1 MSATAHLVLGAL
13 FLVAGAYA
21 TWTMLELFGGQAGA
35 EGKERAT
42 TRHRWAGR
50 AFGVLYAVLLVS
62 MLLKVRGAGGLGAT
76 QALHAMLGLAI
87 APLLLVKLVI
97 ARRHKSL
104 HRILPGFGI
113 TLFLLAF
120 TTVATGALP
129 RWQRS
134 STAKA
139 WESVPEGDLATV
151 GERLGQTHC
160 TACHDLGRVE
170 ARKGRLD
177 ANGWAQVF
185 DRMAKRE
192 PSLRDVRGPILAWL
206 ERDYAAAAGTVPAGG
221 GTDDRGGRGTDDA
234 PGDDDGGRGRGRGRG
249 RGGDDR

>member
-1 MSATAHLVLGAL
+1 MSATVHIVLGVL
-13 FLVAGAYA
+13 FLAAGAYA

-35 EGKERAT
+35 EGKDRAT
-42 TRHRWAGR
+42 VRHRWAGR
-50 AFGVLYAVLLVS
+50 VFGILYVILLAS
-62 MLLKVRGAGGLGAT
+62 MLSKVRGAGGLGAT
-76 QALHAMLGLAI
+76 QALHAMLGLSI

-120 TTVATGALP
+120 ATVATGALP

-134 STAKA
+134 GTSEA
-139 WESVPEGDLATV
+139 WESVAEGDLASV
-151 GERLGQTHC
+151 GARLSQSRC

-170 ARKGRLD
+170 AQKGRLD
-177 ANGWAQVF
+177 AAGWAQVF
-185 DRMAKRE
+185 ERMAKRD
-192 PSLRDVRGPILAWL
+192 PSLREVRGPILAWL
-206 ERDYAAAAGTVPAGG
+206 ERDFAAAAGTVPAGG
-221 GTDDRGGRGTDDA
+221 GTGG
-234 PGDDDGGRGRGRGRG
+234 GDDDGGTDDDGRGRGRGRG